1 MAKTKKAERTKRQIY
16 ESAIEL
22 FSKHG
27 YDAVSIE
34 AITSHAG
41 TAKGSF
47 YTYFA
52 TKSDIIVQKF
62 WEIDSYYRSI
72 EKEVLAQEG
81 GAQRLLKFTE
91 LQLTYVRDEVSCDML
106 KILYANQVI
115 QEGSDKVITD
125 QSRFWFTFITDIIDE
140 GQRNGEF
147 KNFLEASSYALFFN
161 RAIRGLF
168 LDWNISSATFDLVEE
183 GVHYCRTILI
193 PALQK

>member
-16 ESAIEL
+16 ESAIAL

-34 AITSHAG
+34 AITTHAG

-47 YTYFA
+47 YTYFG

-81 GAQRLLKFTE
+81 SAARLLKFTE
-91 LQLTYVRDEVSCDML
+91 LQLSYVRDEVGCDML
-106 KILYANQVI
+106 KVLYANQVI

-125 QSRFWFTFITDIIDE
+125 QSRFWFTFIANLIDE
-140 GQRNGEF
+140 GQQQGEL
-147 KNFLEASSYALFFN
+147 KRDESAHSYALFFN

-168 LDWNISSATFDLVEE
+168 LDWNIGSATFDLVEE
-183 GVHYCRTILI
+183 GMRYCRTLLI
-193 PALQK
+193 PALQR